1 MKREIILLLAS
12 VLLWTACS
20 TDANDNQEQDGP
32 EDMPVVARTAIPDA
46 NFEQALIDLDLD
58 DVIDGFVNTAS
69 IADIEDLVIEEKEI
83 ANLSGIEDFDALVGL
98 WVSRNNLTAL
108 DLTEN
113 RNLKFI
119 FVADNALNT
128 LRVDRLTVLEKIQ
141 AENNALVTLNISD
154 NQALQQLSLASNEL
168 VSINISNI
176 TNTTQLN
183 TFSIENNPLECIIVN
198 QAQLDAI
205 PAQWTKDDEDVYALD
220 CN

>member
-1 MKREIILLLAS
+1 MKREIILLLAP

-20 TDANDNQEQDGP
+20 TDANDGQEQNGP
-32 EDMPVVARTAIPDA
+32 DDMPMIARTAIPDA

-58 DVIDGFVNTAS
+58 DEVDGFVDTNS
-69 IADIEDLVIEEKEI
+69 IKDLEDLVIEDKGI
-83 ANLSGIEDFDALVGL
+83 GNLAGIEDFTALVGL
-98 WVSRNNLTAL
+98 WVSRNDLTTL

-113 RNLKFI
+113 RNLKFA
-119 FVADNALNT
+119 FVADNALT
-128 LRVDRLTVLEKIQ
+128 SLRVDRLTLLEKIQ

-154 NQALQQLSLASNEL
+154 NQALQQLSLASNQL

-176 TNTTQLN
+176 TSTTQLN

-198 QAQLDAI
+198 EAQLADI